1 MSRACPACLAENAAT
16 VAEALASGSFY
27 RCGRC
32 GLQYVEPV
40 PTGVPVF
47 LDFTDA
53 GRIILSQI
61 ERGEPIGEL
70 LTPNERAMLR
80 WLQRHLPEGAP
91 VLELCCE
98 SGRFLAALRRAGFSP
113 LGMDPLPRPI
123 EMLKEQGFS
132 VHTGSVEDYPKDWP
146 EPAAVVLLESLVR
159 FPFPV
164 TVLRSIR
171 ERFPRARLCLSVP
184 SPRRSLKVPDFDR
197 RVDYPPHHL
206 TRWTPR
212 SMVTAL
218 RNAGYRGGCRVAHIR
233 LHWMRGAW
241 TLRILKVLFAIYLR
255 LTREADYSLLGY
267 GTPA

>member
-1 MSRACPACLAENAAT
+1 MSRACPACLAENRAT
-16 VAEALASGSFY
+16 VAEPLATGSFH

-32 GLQYVEPV
+32 GMQYVDPL
-40 PTGVPVF
+40 PAGVPVF
-47 LDFTDA
+47 MDFTDA
-53 GRIILSQI
+53 GRIILSKI
-61 ERGEPIGEL
+61 EQGEPMADL
-70 LTPNERAMLR
+70 LTPNERVMLR
-80 WLQRHLPEGAP
+80 WLRRHLPGGAP

-98 SGRFLAALRRAGFSP
+98 SGRFLAALRHAGFTP

-123 EMLKEQGFS
+123 GMLEERGFS

-164 TVLRSIR
+164 QVLRTIH
-171 ERFPRARLCLSVP
+171 ERFPHARLCLSVP

-212 SMVTAL
+212 AVVTVL
-218 RNAGYRGGCRVAHIR
+218 RNAGYRGACRVVHIR
-233 LHWMRGAW
+233 LHWTRGAW
-241 TLRILKVLFAIYLR
+241 TLRILKVLFAVYLR